1 MIPKRIVS
9 AALAAAVLL
18 ALGLFAFQ
26 AALERPFTLPAGEW
40 INDAVTGRLHQIGLL
55 EGLAPEILRLGG
67 AQEQNG
73 IFITDSGL
81 IEDIPAG
88 KEAVINANVAG
99 IAACIAGA
107 NTPASVMLIP
117 TAAAVK
123 QSELP
128 ANADLYNQKA
138 LILSVYSNLAGVAG
152 AADAYAELFGAREE
166 TIFCR
171 TSSQLTGLGGYY
183 VYRALAARL
192 GLTAHRL
199 DEFEIENLGSDFV
212 GELVERSGYR
222 RVQPDLLSL
231 YRYTRTSRIGTVTC
245 WREGVP
251 YTYTT
256 LYPQHLQSLGRPG
269 DVVLGGACERLDL
282 AYSAHRGNTLLLFA
296 DETAQAFVP
305 FLATHYRLL
314 TVIDPR
320 FASAE
325 TLAAIDPND
334 YDRMVF
340 ACSVKTFSQEEIFA
354 RFAA

>member
-1 MIPKRIVS
+1 MFLKRVCS
-9 AALAAAVLL
+9 ALLALAVLL
-18 ALGLFAFQ
+18 GLGAFALHAARERAFS
-26 AALERPFTLPAGEW
+26 LPAGQW
-40 INDAVTGRLHQIGLL
+40 INDAVTGRLRQSDLL
-55 EGLAPEILRLGG
+55 EGLAPEVLRLGG
-67 AQEQNG
+67 AKEQNG
-73 IFITDSGL
+73 IFITESGL

-171 TSSQLTGLGGYY
+171 PSSQLTGLGGYY

-192 GLTAHRL
+192 GLAAHRL
-199 DEFEIENLGSDFV
+199 DEFEIENLESDFI

-231 YRYTRTSRIGTVTC
+231 YRYTRASRVGTVTC

-256 LYPQHLQSLGRPG
+256 LYPAHLEALGRPS
-269 DVVLGGACERLDL
+269 DVLLGGACERLDI
-282 AYSAHRGNTLLLFA
+282 AYSAHRGNSLLLFA
-296 DETAQAFVP
+296 DETAQAYVP
-305 FLATHYRLL
+305 FLATHYRRL

-320 FASAE
+320 IASRE
-325 TLAAIDPND
+325 TLAAVDPAD

-340 ACSVKTFSQEEIFA
+340 ACSVRTFSQEEIFA